1 SAKMGYGTERNHL
14 DVTVLNAKDDPN
26 SLKVTPITTELQPA
40 QNLVLGITSKWSFLK
55 HFVWDIDVAGS
66 LYTRNITADS
76 LGNLQLGKI
85 GFIRD
90 LIKINASTQLL
101 TAAKTTLSYQNN
113 NYNIGLQYRRIDP
126 DYKSMGAYYFETD
139 VANYTVQGGIRLMKN
154 QLQLT
159 GSIGFQN
166 DNLLHDKAY
175 TSHRNISS
183 LGVSFNKEKYGVDL
197 RYSNYGI
204 TQDRGLNPVI
214 DTFRVAR
221 TNYNVSALLRYTIAD
236 TVVTHNFVLVGNI
249 QSLVDLNHFTSGQNQ
264 SNSRTGNLSYQ
275 LNFNKSAF
283 NINTNFNYTVADIT
297 TMHTIL
303 YGPSVGVG
311 KQLDKGNLGLNASF
325 AYQLQHNNG
334 VSAGNVLNG
343 SLNSSYRFSKRDAAN
358 ITVSYLKSNSKDAT
372 LPSFNEIISSFNL
385 THTF

>member
-1 SAKMGYGTERNHL
+1 
-14 DVTVLNAKDDPN
+14 
-26 SLKVTPITTELQPA
+26 
-40 QNLVLGITSKWSFLK
+40 
-55 HFVWDIDVAGS
+55 
-66 LYTRNITADS
+66 
-76 LGNLQLGKI
+76 
-85 GFIRD
+85 
-90 LIKINASTQLL
+90 
-101 TAAKTTLSYQNN
+101 
-113 NYNIGLQYRRIDP
+113 
-126 DYKSMGAYYFETD
+126 
-139 VANYTVQGGIRLMKN
+139 
-154 QLQLT
+154 
-159 GSIGFQN
+159 
-166 DNLLHDKAY
+166 
-175 TSHRNISS
+175 SHRNISS

-297 TMHTIL
+297 NMHTIL